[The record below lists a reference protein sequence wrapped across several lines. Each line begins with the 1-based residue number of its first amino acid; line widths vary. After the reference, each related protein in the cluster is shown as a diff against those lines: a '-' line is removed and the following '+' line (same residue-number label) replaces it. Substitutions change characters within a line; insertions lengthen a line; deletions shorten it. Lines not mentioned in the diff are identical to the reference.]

1 MTALSANDTS
11 APDAAV
17 PRSIGRVLD
26 LLEVVV
32 AHRACTLTVAAEKT
46 GLTPTTARRYLQAL
60 GTRGYVRRGDAG
72 EYTPGPMIRSMADT
86 LRQTDEVQL
95 LSAVAQ
101 PHLRRLAAHTGESTY
116 LAIADGDTATYVD
129 TAESSRA
136 IRHAGGVG
144 QRVPLAGTAVGAA
157 LASPGAP
164 ATRSGT
170 VEPDIAAVSLGLGG
184 PWAGRAAVSV
194 VGPAHRFT
202 RRTAREHETALQAAV
217 DALEHD
223 LRRTRTDTANEQG
236 VAR

>member
-1 MTALSANDTS
+1 MTSLSATDTSSAND
-11 APDAAV
+11 DAV
-17 PRSIGRVLD
+17 PRSVGRVLD

-32 AHRACTLTVAAEKT
+32 AHRACSLTVAAEKT

-60 GTRGYVRRGDAG
+60 GARGYVRRSDAG
-72 EYTPGPMIRSMADT
+72 EYTPGPMIRSMADA

-95 LSAVAQ
+95 LAAVAQ

-116 LAIADGDTATYVD
+116 LALVDGDSATYVE

-170 VEPDIAAVSLGLGG
+170 VEPDIASVSLGLGG

-202 RRTAREHETALQAAV
+202 PQVTGEHEAALRAAV

-223 LRRTRTDTANEQG
+223 LRRTPTDTDEG
-236 VAR
+236 VTR